1 MNNILEDCIKEEAK
15 RILIEEIGV
24 NRTFKGFRYLI
35 TSVII
40 VIITNQNDVDL
51 TAEVIY
57 GRIAAKHRSSKKKV
71 ERNIRYVQ
79 ELYQNEIRELFK
91 LKKQVSNK
99 QLILLL
105 ADKVEENIRKKYDN
119 VFQGT
124 AENVESIESN

>member
-1 MNNILEDCIKEEAK
+1 MNNVLEDCIKEEAK

-35 TSVII
+35 TSVNI
-40 VIITNQNDVDL
+40 VIIANQSNVDL
-51 TAEVIY
+51 NAEMIY
-57 GRIAAKHRSSKKKV
+57 SRIATKHKSSKIKV

-91 LKKQVSNK
+91 LKKQVGNK

-105 ADKVEENIRKKYDN
+105 ADKVEENIRKKSGK

-124 AENVESIESN
+124 AENVESIGGI